1 MSYEPPE
8 EPSKGASNVRNKVLV
23 NSNGTYITGLVTPT
37 SNTDAAN
44 KKYVDD
50 AIAAAIT
57 DALEASY

>member
-1 MSYEPPE
+1 MSYEPQE

-23 NSNGTYITGLVTPT
+23 NSNGTYVTGLVTPT
-37 SNTDAAN
+37 SDTDAAN

-50 AIAAAIT
+50 AITAAIT